1 MGKINDLDL
10 KYWNLIDDL
19 LKHQRH
25 DYLNEIQIIFG
36 YIKLNKIDEAV
47 EYINK
52 IRNEASINSKLSNL
66 SCVDLY
72 LMFEKKLK
80 QCRKE
85 GVNIDFNVYTNAK
98 REDFKNKEVSK
109 MLTYME
115 KALNIIFDYI
125 NNNNNKFEK
134 YIIYIE
140 ETSEC
145 FVLKV
150 ALEYLNDIESIKKEL
165 DSDLAEIIIEED
177 YLIYEIELE

>member
-1 MGKINDLDL
+1 MERINDLDL

-19 LKHQRH
+19 LKQQRH

-36 YIKLNKIDEAV
+36 YIKLNKIDQAV

-52 IRNEASINSKLSNL
+52 VRNEAAINSKISNI
-66 SCVDLY
+66 SCIELY
-72 LMFEKKLK
+72 LMLEKKLK
-80 QCRKE
+80 QCLKK
-85 GVNIDFNVYTNAK
+85 GVNIDFDVYTNAK
-98 REDFKNKEVSK
+98 RENFKNREISK
-109 MLTYME
+109 SLTYMQ
-115 KALNIIFDYI
+115 KALDIIFDYM
-125 NNNNNKFEK
+125 NNNNEFEE

-150 ALEYLNDIESIKKEL
+150 AHEYLKDIESIKKEL
-165 DSDLAEIIIEED
+165 DSEFTEVIIEEN

>member
-1 MGKINDLDL
+1 MEKINDLDL

-19 LKHQRH
+19 LKQQRH
-25 DYLNEIQIIFG
+25 DFLNEIQIIFG

-52 IRNEASINSKLSNL
+52 VRTEASINSKISNI
-66 SCVDLY
+66 SCIGLY
-72 LMFEKKLK
+72 LILEKKLN
-80 QCRKE
+80 QCRKQ
-85 GVNIDFNVYTNAK
+85 GVNIDFDIYTNAR

-109 MLTYME
+109 SLVCME
-115 KALNIIFDYI
+115 KALDIIFDYM
-125 NNNNNKFEK
+125 NNNNEFEE

-145 FVLKV
+145 FILKV
-150 ALEYLNDIESIKKEL
+150 ALGCLKDIESIKKEL
-165 DSDLAEIIIEED
+165 NSDFTAVIIEEG

>member
-1 MGKINDLDL
+1 MEKINDLDL

-25 DYLNEIQIIFG
+25 DYLNEVQIIFG

-72 LMFEKKLK
+72 LLIEKKLK

-85 GVNIDFNVYTNAK
+85 GVNIDLDIYTNAK
-98 REDFKNKEVSK
+98 RESFNNKQVSK
-109 MLTYME
+109 SLKCME
-115 KALNIIFDYI
+115 KALDKIFDCM
-125 NNNNNKFEK
+125 NNNNEYEE

-140 ETSEC
+140 ETSEY
-145 FVLKV
+145 FILKV
-150 ALEYLNDIESIKKEL
+150 ALKYLKDVESIKKEL
-165 DSDLAEIIIEED
+165 NSDLTEIIIEED
-177 YLIYEIELE
+177 YLIYEVELE